1 MRTPNMTNTS
11 TEKLVEALRK
21 SLKKT
26 DRLREQNRQL
36 TAAAGEPL
44 AIVGMSCR
52 FPGGVGS
59 PEELWDLVARGGD
72 AITEFPT
79 DRGWDLDWL
88 YDPDS
93 EREGTSY
100 TRHGGFL
107 YEAPDFDAELFG
119 ISPREALA
127 MDPQQRLLLESTW
140 EVFERAGIDA
150 ASVRGSRTAVFV
162 GGLRQDYGPLLYVPV
177 EGVVGHRLT
186 GVAASVF
193 SGRLSYAFGLEGPS
207 ATIDTA
213 CSSSL
218 VALHLAGQALR
229 QGECSLAV
237 VGGVNLMCT
246 PGTFTEFARQGG
258 LAPDG
263 RCKSF
268 SSTADGTGWAEGVG
282 MLLVERLSDA
292 RRNGRRILAVVRGS
306 AVNQDGASNGL
317 TAPNGRSQERVI
329 QAALAGAG
337 LSAGEVDAVEAHG
350 TGTKLGDPIEAQ
362 ALINTYGK
370 EHEPER
376 PLWLGSLKSN
386 IGHSQAVA
394 GVAGIIKMVMAM
406 HHGVLPRTLHVE
418 EPTPHVDWSAGTVR
432 LLTEERE
439 WAEDGHPRRAGIT
452 SFGVS
457 GTNAHVVIEQPAAEA
472 WAGAEDGRPGAA
484 RALADLVPLPLSA
497 KSPDALTDL
506 SARLRDHLSARP
518 ELDPVDVA
526 YSAATG
532 RTALE
537 HRAVLLASD
546 RDELL
551 AGLDALADGRSSA
564 RLVQGAQAD
573 GGTAFLFA
581 GQGSQRVGMGR
592 ELYGRFPAFAAA
604 LDEACGH
611 FDALLERPLREVIF
625 AEEGSAEAELLHET
639 GFTQPALFAVEV
651 ALFRLL
657 ESLGVHP
664 DYVAG
669 HSIGEVAAA
678 HVAGV
683 LSLADACVLV
693 AARGRLMQ
701 ALPSGGAM
709 AAVQASEEEVRDSLA
724 GYGDRVSIAALNGPS
739 SVVVSGDADAVAEIA
754 AGWQERG
761 RRAKQLRVSHAF
773 HSAHMDPMLDDFR
786 AVVRD
791 LDFHPPQ
798 IPVVS
803 NLTGGTASA
812 DEICAPEYWVRHV
825 REAVRFCDGVRHLQA
840 ADVTTFLEI
849 GPDGTLTGMARD
861 CLADT
866 ATEDDADLIPVLRRD
881 RAEAHIFT
889 TALGRLHVRGAGP
902 DWAAVFA
909 GSGARAVDLP
919 TYPFQHRRYW
929 MDATVEGTGAT
940 TAPALGLTPAGH
952 PLLGAAVSLA
962 DADSLV
968 LTGRLSVDAHPWLA
982 DHAVLG
988 RVVFPG
994 TGLVELAVH
1003 AGDQAGCGVLDELTL
1018 EAPLTLP
1025 ERGSVQVQ
1033 VVVSVPDDAGR
1044 RPVGIH
1050 SRPEDTRDD
1059 ADADAPWTRHA
1070 TGVLAA
1076 VEPADV
1082 ADEMS
1087 AEMAVWPPPD
1097 AEEVP
1102 ADQLYERMAELGLD
1116 YGPAFQGTRGV
1127 WRRGDAVFTEVALA
1141 EEQLGDAGAYCVHPA
1156 LLDAAGHGLVLG
1168 DASGGGSPRLPF
1180 VWSGVGVQATGA
1192 SVLRV
1197 RMTPAGPNATS
1208 VLATDPTGQPVITIR
1223 SVASRPISVEQ
1234 LGAAT
1239 RETGGT
1245 TLYALDWTALPAA
1258 APPDPALRCAVLR
1271 ADDGQAAGLAAAL
1284 AAADAVP
1291 YRGLDA
1297 FGAAGGADLADTVVV
1312 PFVPDATVVRDGAG
1326 AGSDA
1331 ADAARAAAHRA
1342 LELVQAWLADER
1354 FGAAVLAVVTRG
1366 AVAAGPDEDVDLA
1379 HAPLWGLVR
1388 SAQTENPGRI
1398 VLIDLD
1404 LEDEDEATAVALLP
1418 QALAAREPQVA
1429 VRAGALLV
1437 PRLARAAMA
1446 GDAVPA
1452 DGPGRWDAGG
1462 TVLITGATG
1471 ALGGLFARHL
1481 VREHGVRHLL
1491 LTSRRGAAAAGSA
1504 ELAAELTALGADV
1517 ELAACDVAD
1526 PDALRR
1532 LLDGIP
1538 ADRPLTGVVHAA
1550 GVLDDGVIGAQT
1562 PERIDGVFRPKADAA
1577 LNLHELT
1584 RDLDLSAFVLFSSAA
1599 GTIGSAGQANYA
1611 AANTFLD
1618 ALAHHRRAHGLTAT
1632 SLAWGPWGEGGMAAE
1647 LSDADRA
1654 RLARAGTTP
1663 LTPEQGLGLFDAAL
1677 ALDATVA
1684 VPIGLDTAVLRAQGS
1699 ALPVVFRGLVRTA
1712 PTRRVA
1718 EAGGAAGGAD
1728 LPRRLAGMSAEE
1740 REEAVVGLV
1749 HATVAET
1756 LDYQNADSMD
1766 PRRGFKDLGL
1776 DSLTAVELRNRLEKT
1791 TGLRLP
1797 ATLVFDYPNPAALAR
1812 HLIDELVDTAAPA
1825 PVAAPAEPT
1834 ALDDDP
1840 IAIVGMSC
1848 RLPGGV
1854 QTPEDLWELVASGS
1868 DAISPLPTD
1877 RGWDLD
1883 ALYDPDPDRPGT
1895 SYVRDGGF
1903 LYDAG
1908 DFDAEFFGISPKEAL
1923 AMDPQQRLLLE
1934 TSWEAFERA
1943 GIAPA
1948 TVRGSRTGVFAGVMY
1963 HEYAYRL
1970 PKMPAELEGYLGTGN
1985 TGSVDSGRI
1994 AYTFGLEG
2002 PAVTVDTA
2010 CSSSLVALHL
2020 ACQSL
2025 RLGESSLALAGGVT
2039 VLSAPVS
2046 FVEFSRQRA
2055 LAPDGRSKSFSAA
2068 ANGTGWS
2075 EGIGMLLLERLSDA
2089 RRNGHEVL
2097 AVVRGTAVNQDGAS
2111 NGLTAPNGPA
2121 QQRVIKAALSA
2132 AGLDPAQV
2140 DAVEAHG
2147 TGTRLGDPIE
2157 AQALMTAY
2165 GQDRPDDRPLW
2176 LGSVKSNIGHTQA
2189 AAGAAGV
2196 IKMVMAMRNGVLPR
2210 TLHVDE
2216 PSPHIDWS
2224 AGSVSLLTEQRA
2236 WPGGEEPRRAGVSSF
2251 GISGTN
2257 AHVVIEQPPAAD
2269 ETEAAAPATTA
2280 PVPVPVSGRG
2290 AGGLRGQAGRL
2301 RSYVESAPGEVSVAD
2316 VGYSSAV
2323 TRAQF
2328 DHRAVVVAAD
2338 RGSLTARLAALE
2350 SGGAD
2355 SGVVRGVAGP
2365 RDRAV
2370 FVFPGQG
2377 SQWAGMA
2384 LELAESAPVFRE
2396 RLAECAVALEPFVD
2410 WSLLEV
2416 LGDAEALER
2425 VDVIQPALW
2434 AVMVSL
2440 AALWQAHGVHPAAV
2454 VGHSQGE
2461 IAAACVAGG
2470 LSLEDGARVVA
2481 LRSRVARGIS
2491 QQSGLTSLALPQ
2503 AGVEQLL
2510 TRWDGRLSVAA
2521 VNGPSATVVAG
2532 DTAAL
2537 DELMDLCR
2545 ERDIRARRVTAA
2557 YASHSAYV
2565 EPLKDT
2571 LAELFAPVRPL
2582 SGAVPFFSTVTGE
2595 QLDTASLDAGYWYR
2609 NLRHPVRFE
2618 PVIRSLLAQGHQA
2631 FIEMT
2636 PHPIL
2641 TVPVEETVEDARADA
2656 VVVGSLQRD
2665 EGGLE
2670 RFYASLGEAWV
2681 SGVPVDW
2688 ASGYADPPARRVDL
2702 PTYAFQRRRY
2712 WLDEPDT
2719 GQDAA
2724 PSGTDAVETR
2734 FWEAVEREDLEALT
2748 GTLQTQEADALGA
2761 ILPALSSWRRGR
2773 RQQSAVDSWRYQVT
2787 WRPVREPEHPA
2798 ITGTWLLVTPA
2809 VDTGAPDDDLA
2820 GACESA
2826 LARIGAR
2833 TIRVA
2838 VDPGADRAAVT
2849 AAITAAL
2856 ASDGDGDGDGASPAG
2871 VLSLLGLDETPLPG
2885 RPSLSTGTAGTLALL
2900 QALADTA
2907 WDTRLWL
2914 LTRGAVATGGGDRLT
2929 SPVQAQ
2935 LWALGRTAALE
2946 HPLLWGGLADLPAA
2960 PGERALT
2967 RLARLLADPGDE
2979 DQLAVRASGAFARR
2993 LARLSPGDRTDRGAW
3008 RPRGTVLVTGGTEGA
3023 GAHAARWLA
3032 RSGAEHLVLT
3042 HEAGTPPPDAGLT
3055 AELTGLGT
3063 ARVTV
3068 EACDTT
3074 DRQALA
3080 EVLDRAAADIPLT
3093 AVVFTAAATAPA
3105 ALADTGPD
3113 ALADALDQVAGAGH
3127 LHALLD
3133 GVPLDAFVLFSSVAG
3148 VWGSGGQSGIGVANA
3163 GLDALA
3169 EQRAGQGQKA
3179 TSLAWGLWGDADA
3192 ADDPEAEQA
3201 RRDGLRR
3208 RGVSEMAPE
3217 AAVLAIPAAV
3227 GAGEATTVVA
3237 DIDWERF
3244 ATAFTAVRPSPL
3256 IGDLPEVRRALASDD
3271 PAQAAD
3277 AGTGAL
3283 AQQLAGLADA
3293 DQDRV
3298 LLDAVRTAIA
3308 EVLGHS
3314 DPTEVE
3320 PHRALK
3326 DVGFDSL
3333 AAVTLR
3339 NRLGAVAGLRLPVT
3353 LVFDHPTPAAIAAY
3367 LRGELGTGA
3376 KAPLDEELD
3385 RLQAALSS
3393 ATGDED
3399 VRERVAARLTGFLSQ
3414 LGAFDGNGDS
3424 TRPSGL
3430 TDQLETAT
3438 DDDIFDFIDS
3448 ELGQDSS
3455 EDSHV

>member
-1 MRTPNMTNTS
+1 MTNTS

-21 SLKKT
+21 SLKES

-59 PEELWDLVARGGD
+59 PEDLWDLVVRGGD

-207 ATIDTA
+207 VTVDTA

-229 QGECSLAV
+229 QGECSLAL

-292 RRNGRRILAVVRGS
+292 RRNGHRVLAVVRGT

-317 TAPNGRSQERVI
+317 TAPNGRAQERVI
-329 QAALAGAG
+329 QAALASAG

-350 TGTKLGDPIEAQ
+350 TGTRLGDPIEAQ
-362 ALINTYGK
+362 ALIATYGR

-386 IGHSQAVA
+386 IGHTQAVA

-406 HHGVLPRTLHVE
+406 RHGVLPPTLHVD

-432 LLTEERE
+432 LLTEERA
-439 WAEDGHPRRAGIT
+439 WPEDGRPRRAGIT

-457 GTNAHVVIEQPAAEA
+457 GTNAHVVIEQPPAEA
-472 WAGAEDGRPGAA
+472 PAGEEDGRPGFAGV
-484 RALADLVPLPLSA
+484 LADVVPLPLSA
-497 KSPDALTDL
+497 KSPDALRDL
-506 SARLRDHLSARP
+506 SARLRDHLSAGP
-518 ELDPVDVA
+518 GLDPVDVA

-537 HRAVLLASD
+537 HRAVLLASG
-546 RDELL
+546 RDDMLD
-551 AGLDALADGRSSA
+551 GLDALVEGRSSS
-564 RLVQGAQAD
+564 RLVQGAPAD
-573 GGTAFLFA
+573 GVTAFLFA
-581 GQGSQRVGMGR
+581 GQGSQRAGMGR
-592 ELYGRFPAFAAA
+592 ELYERFPVFAVA
-604 LDEACGH
+604 LDEVCGH
-611 FDALLERPLREVIF
+611 FDELLGRPLREVVF
-625 AEEGSAEAELLHET
+625 AAEGTPQGALLHET

-657 ESLGVHP
+657 QSVGVRP

-678 HVAGV
+678 HAAGV
-683 LSLADACVLV
+683 VPLGDACALV

-701 ALPSGGAM
+701 ALPPGGAM
-709 AAVQASEEEVRDSLA
+709 AAIQATEEEALDSLA
-724 GYGDRVSIAALNGPS
+724 GYGDRVSIGALNGPT
-739 SVVVSGDADAVAEIA
+739 SVVVSGDVDAVAEIA
-754 AGWQERG
+754 AVWRERG
-761 RRAKQLRVSHAF
+761 RRVKQLRVSHAF
-773 HSAHMDPMLDDFR
+773 HSAHMDLMLDEFH
-786 AVVRD
+786 AVVRG
-791 LDFHPPQ
+791 LDFQPPQ

-803 NLTGGTASA
+803 NLTGETAA
-812 DEICAPEYWVRHV
+812 AEEICSPEYWVRHV
-825 REAVRFCDGVRHLQA
+825 RAAVRFCDGVRRLQSA
-840 ADVTTFLEI
+840 GVTTFLEI

-861 CLADT
+861 CLTPDEGADT
-866 ATEDDADLIPVLRRD
+866 ADLIPVLRRD
-881 RAEAHIFT
+881 RSEAHTFT
-889 TALGRLHVRGAGP
+889 TALARLHVRGAGP
-902 DWAAVFA
+902 DWTAFFA

-940 TAPALGLTPAGH
+940 TAPALGLAPAGH

-968 LTGRLSVDAHPWLA
+968 LTGRLSLDAHPWLA

-988 RVVFPG
+988 RFVFPG

-1003 AGDQAGCGVLDELTL
+1003 AGDLAGCGVLDELTL

-1025 ERGSVQVQ
+1025 EHGSVHVQ
-1033 VVVSVPDDAGR
+1033 VIIGVPDAAGR

-1050 SRPEDTRDD
+1050 SRPEDTRDAE
-1059 ADADAPWTRHA
+1059 ADTPWTRHA
-1070 TGVLAA
+1070 TGLLA
-1076 VEPADV
+1076 VGETPEV
-1082 ADEMS
+1082 AE
-1087 AEMAVWPPPD
+1087 EMAVWPPD
-1097 AEEVP
+1097 GAEEVP
-1102 ADQLYERMAELGLD
+1102 ADGLYERMADLGLD
-1116 YGPAFQGTRGV
+1116 YGPAFQGVRGV
-1127 WRRGDAVFTEVALA
+1127 WRRDDAVFAEVALPD
-1141 EEQLGDAGAYCVHPA
+1141 EQLADAGAYCVHPA
-1156 LLDAAGHGLVLG
+1156 LLDAAGHALVLDDSPG
-1168 DASGGGSPRLPF
+1168 SGNPRLPF
-1180 VWSGVGVQATGA
+1180 VWSGVDVQATGA

-1197 RMTPAGPNATS
+1197 RMTAAGPNATS
-1208 VLATDPTGQPVITIR
+1208 VLATDPTGRPVITIR
-1223 SVASRPISVEQ
+1223 SVTSRPVTVEQ

-1239 RETGGT
+1239 RDTGGT
-1245 TLYALDWTALPAA
+1245 TLYALEWTALPTAA
-1258 APPDPALRCAVLR
+1258 ATSAPAGRCAVLG
-1271 ADDGQAAGLAAAL
+1271 ADDGSAAGLAAAL
-1284 AAADAVP
+1284 AAAGAEP
-1291 YRGLDA
+1291 FPGLAA
-1297 FGAAGGADLADTVVV
+1297 FGAAGGADLADTLVA
-1312 PFVPDATVVRDGAG
+1312 PFLPDAAGVPDGDGAG
-1326 AGSDA
+1326 NGA
-1331 ADAARAAAHRA
+1331 ADIARAAAHRA
-1342 LELVQAWLADER
+1342 LELVQNWLADER
-1354 FGAAVLAVVTRG
+1354 FGSAVLAVVTRG
-1366 AVAAGPDEDVDLA
+1366 AVATGPDEDVDLA

-1398 VLIDLD
+1398 VLVDLD
-1404 LEDEDEATAVALLP
+1404 GDEASTAALP

-1429 VRAGALLV
+1429 VRAGTLLV
-1437 PRLARAAMA
+1437 PRLARTSM
-1446 GDAVPA
+1446 PE
-1452 DGPGRWDAGG
+1452 DGPGRWDADG

-1491 LTSRRGAAAAGSA
+1491 LTSRRGSAAAGSA
-1504 ELAAELTALGADV
+1504 ELAAELTGLGAEV
-1517 ELAACDVAD
+1517 ELTACDVAD

-1538 ADRPLTGVVHAA
+1538 ADRPLSGVVHAA
-1550 GVLDDGVIGAQT
+1550 GVLDDGVIGALT
-1562 PERIDGVFRPKADAA
+1562 PERIDRVFRPKADAA

-1618 ALAHHRRAHGLTAT
+1618 ALAHHRRAHGRTAT
-1632 SLAWGPWGEGGMAAE
+1632 SLAWGPWAEGGMAAE

-1677 ALDATVA
+1677 ALDVTSA

-1699 ALPVVFRGLVRTA
+1699 SLPVVFRGLVRTV
-1712 PTRRVA
+1712 PTRRLA
-1718 EAGGAAGGAD
+1718 EAGGAAGSGGGGAD
-1728 LPRRLAGMSAEE
+1728 LGRQLTGLSAEE
-1740 REEAVVGLV
+1740 REEAALSLV

-1756 LDYQNADSMD
+1756 LDYQNPASMD
-1766 PRRGFKDLGL
+1766 ARRGFKDLGL
-1776 DSLTAVELRNRLEKT
+1776 DSLTAVELRNRLEKA

-1797 ATLVFDYPNPAALAR
+1797 ATLAFDYPNPAALAR
-1812 HLIDELVDTAAPA
+1812 HLVDELVDTAAPA
-1825 PVAAPAEPT
+1825 PAAAPVAA
-1834 ALDDDP
+1834 ALGDDP

-1854 QTPEDLWELVASGS
+1854 HTPEELWELVASGT
-1868 DAISPLPTD
+1868 DAISPLPAD

-1895 SYVRDGGF
+1895 SYVRHGGF
-1903 LYDAG
+1903 LYDAA
-1908 DFDAEFFGISPKEAL
+1908 DFDADFFGISPKEAL
-1923 AMDPQQRLLLE
+1923 SMDPQQRLLLE
-1934 TSWEAFERA
+1934 TSWEAFESA
-1943 GIAPA
+1943 GIDPA

-1970 PKMPAELEGYLGTGN
+1970 PKMPEELEGYLGIGN
-1985 TGSVDSGRI
+1985 AGSVDSGRI

-2010 CSSSLVALHL
+2010 CSSSLVAMHL

-2039 VLSAPVS
+2039 VLSAPLS

-2068 ANGTGWS
+2068 ADGTGWS
-2075 EGIGMLLLERLSDA
+2075 EGISMLLLERLSDA

-2121 QQRVIKAALSA
+2121 QQRVIRDALSA
-2132 AGLDPAQV
+2132 AGLAPAQV

-2157 AQALMTAY
+2157 AQALMAAY
-2165 GQDRPDDRPLW
+2165 GQDRPQDRPLW

-2210 TLHVDE
+2210 TLHADE

-2236 WPGGEEPRRAGVSSF
+2236 WPNGDQPRRAGVSSF

-2257 AHVVIEQPPAAD
+2257 AHVVIEQPPTTD
-2269 ETEAAAPATTA
+2269 DTKDATPVV
-2280 PVPVPVSGRG
+2280 PVPVPVPVVVSGRG
-2290 AGGLRGQAGRL
+2290 EAGLRGQAGRL
-2301 RSYVESAPGEVSVAD
+2301 RSFVTSASDDVSVAD
-2316 VGYSSAV
+2316 VGLSSAV

-2328 DHRAVVVAAD
+2328 DDRAVIVAAD
-2338 RGSLTARLAALE
+2338 RGSLTAGLAVLE
-2350 SGGAD
+2350 AGGAD
-2355 SGVVRGVAGP
+2355 SGIVRGVAGS

-2377 SQWAGMA
+2377 SQWTGMA
-2384 LELAESAPVFRE
+2384 LELAESSPVFQQ
-2396 RLAECAVALEPFVD
+2396 RLAECAQALEPFVD

-2416 LGDAEALER
+2416 LGDEEALQR

-2440 AALWQAHGVHPAAV
+2440 AALWQAHGVRPAAV

-2470 LSLEDGARVVA
+2470 LSLQDGARVVA
-2481 LRSRVARGIS
+2481 YRSQAA
-2491 QQSGLTSLALPQ
+2491 LALSGQGGMVSIAAPRTDI
-2503 AGVEQLL
+2503 EQLL
-2510 TRWDGRLSVAA
+2510 TRWQGRITVAA
-2521 VNGPSATVVAG
+2521 VNGPAATVAAG
-2532 DTAAL
+2532 DADAL
-2537 DELMDLCR
+2537 DEMMDLCR
-2545 ERDIRARRVTAA
+2545 EREIRARRIPAA
-2557 YASHSAYV
+2557 YASHSPHV
-2565 EPLKDT
+2565 ERIEEQI
-2571 LAELFAPVRPL
+2571 AELLAPVRPR
-2582 SGAVPFFSTVTGE
+2582 SGEVAFFSTVTGQ
-2595 QLDTASLDAGYWYR
+2595 QLDTAVLDAGYWYR
-2609 NLRHPVRFE
+2609 NLRQPVRFE
-2618 PVIRSLLAQGHQA
+2618 SVVRSLLAQGHQA

-2641 TVPVEETVEDARADA
+2641 TLPIEETAEDADTDTL
-2656 VVVGSLQRD
+2656 VVGSLQRD
-2665 EGGLE
+2665 DGGLA
-2670 RFYASLGEAWV
+2670 RFYASLGQAWAN
-2681 SGVPVDW
+2681 GVPVDW
-2688 ASGYADPPARRVDL
+2688 ASVYTNTPARRVDL

-2719 GQDAA
+2719 TPDTPAA
-2724 PSGTDAVETR
+2724 GTDAVETR

-2748 GTLQTQEADALGA
+2748 GTLRTQEADALGT

-2773 RQQSAVDSWRYQVT
+2773 RRQSAADSWRYRVT
-2787 WRPVREPEHPA
+2787 WRPVREPDHPA
-2798 ITGTWLLVTPA
+2798 LTGTWLLVTPA
-2809 VDTGAPDDDLA
+2809 RDTGAPDDDLA
-2820 GACESA
+2820 DACEIA
-2826 LARIGAR
+2826 LARLGAR
-2833 TIRVA
+2833 TVRVA
-2838 VDPGADRAAVT
+2838 VDPADPGDGRAAVAT
-2849 AAITAAL
+2849 AVAAAL
-2856 ASDGDGDGDGASPAG
+2856 ADAAADGAPPAG

-2885 RPSLSTGTAGTLALL
+2885 RPAVSAGTAGTLALL

-2907 WDTRLWL
+2907 RDTRLWL
-2914 LTRGAVATGGGDRLT
+2914 VTRGAVATGGGDRLT

-2946 HPLLWGGLADLPAA
+2946 HPQLWGGLVDLPAA
-2960 PGERALT
+2960 PGERAL
-2967 RLARLLADPGDE
+2967 ARMAHLLADAGDE

-2993 LARLSPGDRTDRGAW
+2993 LARVSPGDRATRAAW
-3008 RPRGTVLVTGGTEGA
+3008 RPRGTVLVTGGTEGT

-3042 HEAGTPPPDAGLT
+3042 HQPDTLPDAGGLA
-3055 AELTGLGT
+3055 AELTGLGAT
-3063 ARVTV
+3063 RVTV
-3068 EACDTT
+3068 EPCDTT

-3080 EVLDRAAADIPLT
+3080 EVLDRAATDTPLT
-3093 AVVFTAAATAPA
+3093 AVVFTAAATEPG
-3105 ALADTGPD
+3105 ALAETGPD
-3113 ALADALDQVAGAGH
+3113 ALADALDRVSGAGH

-3163 GLDALA
+3163 FLDALA
-3169 EQRAGQGQKA
+3169 EQRAGQGQPA
-3179 TSLAWGLWGDADA
+3179 TSLAWGLWGDVGTGAE
-3192 ADDPEAEQA
+3192 DDPEAEQA

-3227 GAGEATTVVA
+3227 GEGEATTVVA

-3256 IGDLPEVRRALASDD
+3256 LGDLAEVRRTLAAAEEDRAAGADD
-3271 PAQAAD
+3271 
-3277 AGTGAL
+3277 GTGGL
-3283 AQQLAGLADA
+3283 ARQLAGLAEA

-3298 LLDAVRTAIA
+3298 LLDAVRAAVA

-3314 DPTEVE
+3314 DPAAVE

-3333 AAVTLR
+3333 ASVTLR

-3353 LVFDHPTPAAIAAY
+3353 FVFDHPTPAAIAAH
-3367 LRGELGTGA
+3367 LRGRLVTGA

-3414 LGAFDGNGDS
+3414 LGAFDGDG
-3424 TRPSGL
+3424 TKTAGL
-3430 TDQLETAT
+3430 TEQLQTAT

-3448 ELGQDSS
+3448 ELGRDRTAELDKQ
-3455 EDSHV
+3455 